1 MKKLII
7 MAQIHFI
14 LILTC
19 LMFLGSSSALG
30 QEPIS
35 QRYEFNTNNW
45 RGYID
50 INVDGNSLSGG
61 VVLHTDPD
69 GRSVK
74 KRFSFD
80 SPEVERFGSHSLKI
94 KFQRSRSNQVYYG
107 WFSKDRRMIAGYFER
122 GNEKYPWY
130 AIRYLKRKK

>member
-1 MKKLII
+1 MKKLIV
-7 MAQIHFI
+7 MVQIHFI
-14 LILTC
+14 LILTY
-19 LMFLGSSSALG
+19 LMILGLSSALA

-50 INVDGNSLSGG
+50 INVDGDILSGG
-61 VVLHTDPD
+61 VVLHTDPY
-69 GRSVK
+69 GRGVK

-80 SPEVERFGSHSLKI
+80 SPKVERFDSHSLKI
-94 KFQRSRSNQVYYG
+94 KFQRSRSKEVYYG